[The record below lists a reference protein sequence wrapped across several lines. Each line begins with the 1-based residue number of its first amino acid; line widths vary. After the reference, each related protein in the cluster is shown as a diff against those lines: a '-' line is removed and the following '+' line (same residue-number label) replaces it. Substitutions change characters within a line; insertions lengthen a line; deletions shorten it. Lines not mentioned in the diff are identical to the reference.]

1 MEAAIIIMVVGIILI
16 VSSIIEWNQTNKRIK
31 ELEQRLTQYYKEREK
46 RLKDKGVIR
55 RGPEWPE

>member
-1 MEAAIIIMVVGIILI
+1 MEAAIIIIVVGIILI

-46 RLKDKGVIR
+46 RLKDKELINKKTKL
-55 RGPEWPE
+55 